1 MGDVMSTNF
10 DTLFS
15 PYLGLRLS
23 AFDNMK
29 LIAAVLADATELY
42 ECVEADVQ
50 NPDNPQ
56 LQQSGYFVRWQDMWL
71 FCGVTNNY
79 QAGIT
84 LFTDVERI
92 NLASI
97 SVKVVPVMTMQQ
109 VSFMCIESS
118 HFDHC

>member
-1 MGDVMSTNF
+1 MSTNF

>member
-1 MGDVMSTNF
+1 MRNVMSTNF

>member
-1 MGDVMSTNF
+1 MITNF
-10 DTLFS
+10 EALFS
-15 PYLGLRLS
+15 PYLDLRLS

-29 LIAAVLADATELY
+29 LIAAVLTDATELY
-42 ECVEADVQ
+42 ECVEADLQ
-50 NPDNPQ
+50 NPDDPQ

-79 QAGIT
+79 QAAIT

>member
-1 MGDVMSTNF
+1 MRNVMSTNF

-15 PYLGLRLS
+15 PYLDLRLS

>member
-1 MGDVMSTNF
+1 MSTNF
-10 DTLFS
+10 EALFS
-15 PYLGLRLS
+15 PYLDLRLS

-29 LIAAVLADATELY
+29 LVVAVLADAAQLY
-42 ECVEADVQ
+42 ECVEVDLQ

-56 LQQSGYFVRWQDMWL
+56 LQQTGYFVRWQDMWL

-79 QAGIT
+79 HAAIT
-84 LFTDVERI
+84 LFTDIERI

-97 SVKVVPVMTMQQ
+97 CVKEVPVMTMQQ